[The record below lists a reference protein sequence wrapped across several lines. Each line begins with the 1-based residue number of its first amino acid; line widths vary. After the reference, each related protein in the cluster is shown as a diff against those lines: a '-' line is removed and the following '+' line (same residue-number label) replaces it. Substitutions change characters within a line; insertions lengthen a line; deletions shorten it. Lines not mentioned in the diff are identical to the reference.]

1 MSNTKSNYFHPTK
14 RNVNR
19 KHIPNLSTSKAQSNK
34 IHHVS
39 SLLLFFNSTQQVDL
53 FHKWSFRFVYNTHN
67 YTYLIDYKWLMN
79 ISYDVSLYLI
89 NIITYKHALFFLVFL
104 NANRRIFPPKNL
116 RLTLRSYSN
125 FGYISNNT

>member
-89 NIITYKHALFFLVFL
+89 NIITYKTCSILSSFLKCQSSY
-104 NANRRIFPPKNL
+104 FPAKKL
-116 RLTLRSYSN
+116 KIDTAILLKLWIYK
-125 FGYISNNT
+125 